1 MKEREHYGFEYSGVE
16 DPSRMV
22 PTLELTDE
30 EVLKHLQKMLKGV
43 SVVLLA
49 VLEYSAKN
57 PPPTVSYSFLY
68 SGTFDSLSLYP
79 LLLNLPCLVVLL
91 FYRNWGIISLIQF
104 PLMISLQMWRLGVVL
119 LGHPRPVSLKLL

>member
-1 MKEREHYGFEYSGVE
+1 MKEHEHYGFEYSRVE

-22 PTLELTDE
+22 PALELTDE
-30 EVLKHLQKMLKGV
+30 EVLERLQKMLKGV
-43 SVVLLA
+43 SVVPLA

-57 PPPTVSYSFLY
+57 PPPTVSCSFLY
-68 SGTFDSLSLYP
+68 LGTFDSLSLYP

-104 PLMISLQMWRLGVVL
+104 PLMVSLQMWRLGVVL
-119 LGHPRPVSLKLL
+119 LGHP

>member
-1 MKEREHYGFEYSGVE
+1 MKERGHYGFEYSRVE

-22 PTLELTDE
+22 PALELTDE
-30 EVLKHLQKMLKGV
+30 EVLEHLQKMLKGV
-43 SVVLLA
+43 SVVLLV
-49 VLEYSAKN
+49 VLEYNAKN
-57 PPPTVSYSFLY
+57 PPPAVSYSFLY

-91 FYRNWGIISLIQF
+91 FYRNWGVISLIQF

-119 LGHPRPVSLKLL
+119 LGHP